1 MEDGSKEEEWQ
12 LDGMKASDYI
22 AKLRRSGRNRES
34 YDEIAELEAELRR
47 AYTAKELRVQLIER
61 ETERYI
67 ENVRKQHAAE
77 VMREEQ
83 RAVLEEDLRQRS
95 MSRKESEDYRK
106 ELTSQIKRKEE
117 EKSLMMEEARRERE
131 ILAEID
137 RIREDC
143 ERFRTQEMKNEV
155 AESMKRERLIF
166 QEMREIREQEDRE
179 AEAKKRFEDEQYSK
193 EIDERAKNVQRLR
206 GQQLKKRE
214 RAMAE
219 IANILINIEAR
230 NREREEMIADL
241 IIEDIR
247 SELFIR
253 EEEEDIERKRI
264 KEELA
269 ADLKEQ
275 IVFTEE
281 CKLRFVEQDRAF
293 AEGIMRKITEDEKTA
308 SLTDAARRRVRVQY
322 REDLAHLI
330 ETRRKIREEE
340 ILSIELAA
348 KEENGREKVKL
359 DRIKEDRKRL
369 LGEHVPNVAGFVN
382 INSLSE
388 EERQIIERFK

>member
-1 MEDGSKEEEWQ
+1 MEEGSKEEEWQ
-12 LDGMKASDYI
+12 VDAIKASDFI
-22 AKLRRSGRNRES
+22 AKLRRSRRNRES

-47 AYTAKELRVQLIER
+47 AYMAKELRVQLIER

-67 ENVRKQHAAE
+67 ANVRKQHAAQ

-83 RAVLEEDLRQRS
+83 QAVLEDDLQQRS

-131 ILAEID
+131 ILTEID
-137 RIREDC
+137 RIREHC

-179 AEAKKRFEDEQYSK
+179 AEAKKRFEDELYLK
-193 EIDERAKNVQRLR
+193 EIDERAEKVQRLR
-206 GQQLKKRE
+206 DERLQERE
-214 RAMAE
+214 RTMAE
-219 IANILINIEAR
+219 IANILINIETR
-230 NREREEMIADL
+230 NRAREEMIADL
-241 IIEDIR
+241 IIEDIK
-247 SELFIR
+247 SELLIS
-253 EEEEDIERKRI
+253 EEEEDTARKRM
-264 KEELA
+264 KEQLA

-308 SLTDAARRRVRVQY
+308 RLTAEARRRMRVQY
-322 REDLAHLI
+322 REDLARLI

-340 ILSIELAA
+340 ILSMELAA

-369 LGEHVPNVAGFVN
+369 LGEHVPNVAGFVD

-388 EERQIIERFK
+388 EERQIVQQFK